1 MSDIT
6 RYSITVKP
14 DQVFTWHED
23 ANGQWARHKDVE
35 ELERKVADL
44 IKHAED
50 AVWRMKRHLMGT
62 AKLDKCIQ
70 QIKKKLP
77 NHDD

>member
-14 DQVFTWHED
+14 DQIFKWHED
-23 ANGQWARHKDVE
+23 ANGQWTRYEDVE

-50 AVWRMKRHLMGT
+50 AVWRMKRNGMGT

-70 QIKKKLP
+70 QIKKKSF